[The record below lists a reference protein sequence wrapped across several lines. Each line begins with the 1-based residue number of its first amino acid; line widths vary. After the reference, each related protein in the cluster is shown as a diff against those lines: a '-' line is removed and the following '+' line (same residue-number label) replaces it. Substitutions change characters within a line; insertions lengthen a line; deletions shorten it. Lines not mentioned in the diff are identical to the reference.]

1 MKKFILAAVIF
12 FLVLSTAIIK
22 NTTKQIEDEI
32 FTAKENIRVLKS
44 EFENISLEYDYL
56 SSSERLLEYQSLY
69 FEDELIQK
77 NINDIKIYN
86 ISKDINK
93 FQNLKILPILGSEEK
108 NKTCAFP
115 TRLSLCTYP
124 TSDKKRLSL
133 EQSLLSPKK
142 KK

>member
-1 MKKFILAAVIF
+1 MKKFVLAAVIF

-56 SSSERLLEYQSLY
+56 SSAERLLEYQSKY

-77 NINDIKIYN
+77 NINDLKIYN
-86 ISKDINK
+86 ISDDINK
-93 FQNLKILPILGSEEK
+93 IQNFKIIKE
-108 NKTCAFP
+108 
-115 TRLSLCTYP
+115 
-124 TSDKKRLSL
+124 
-133 EQSLLSPKK
+133 
-142 KK
+142 